1 MSDSPL
7 AERLPNPAA
16 GLVPTL
22 YFPAHLEAA
31 VVAYQDRLPLQA
43 APEVPTNLSQP
54 CLWFDGEQLQL
65 VAAGGVMQA
74 CVATQEVTK
83 RAAGVSLLARACN
96 LAPRQPIRLLDAMAG
111 WGVDGLA
118 LQMRGAKVVQV
129 ERNPGA
135 WALLHDLRR
144 RFGYSTQPTDLRCAD
159 AWQVLQDSPAA
170 AVEVVYLDPMFAPRK
185 KTALPN
191 KRLQLLAQVT
201 NVHPENPSASLQV
214 AQAGPDEGAV
224 VVEPTLGEW
233 IAAAQQVASTRV
245 VVKRRLKDPPMQP
258 SPAWQLKGK
267 TVRYDCYPGLAAA
280 LYRTLKV

>member
-1 MSDSPL
+1 MSDPQL
-7 AERLPNPAA
+7 TERLLNPAA

-31 VVAYQDRLPLQA
+31 VVVYQEFLPLQA
-43 APEVPTNLSQP
+43 ASEVPKNTAQP

-65 VAAGGVMQA
+65 VAAGGNMQA

-96 LAPRQPIRLLDAMAG
+96 LAPRQPITLLDAMAG

-144 RFGYSTQPTDLRCAD
+144 RFGFSTEPTDLRCAD
-159 AWQVLQDSPAA
+159 AWQVLKDSPAA
-170 AVEVVYLDPMFAPRK
+170 AVEVVYLDPMFAQRK

-201 NVHPENPSASLQV
+201 NVRPVNPAAPPQV
-214 AQAGPDEGAV
+214 ASGRPGEGEAA
-224 VVEPTLGEW
+224 VEPTLGEW
-233 IAAAQQVASTRV
+233 VAAAQQVASARV

-267 TVRYDCYPGLAAA
+267 TVRYDCYPGLASAP
-280 LYRTLKV
+280 R

>member
-1 MSDSPL
+1 M
-7 AERLPNPAA
+7 
-16 GLVPTL
+16 
-22 YFPAHLEAA
+22 
-31 VVAYQDRLPLQA
+31 VAYQEHLPLQA
-43 APEVPTNLSQP
+43 ASEVPRNTTQP

-65 VAAGGVMQA
+65 VAAGGDMQA

-96 LAPRQPIRLLDAMAG
+96 LAPRQSISLLDAMAG

-118 LQMRGAKVVQV
+118 LQLRGAQVVQV

-144 RFGYSTQPTDLRCAD
+144 RFGFSTEPADLRCAD
-159 AWQVLQDSPAA
+159 AWQVLKDSPAA

-201 NVHPENPSASLQV
+201 HVSSATANPSAPPQG
-214 AQAGPDEGAV
+214 ADEAT
-224 VVEPTLGEW
+224 VEPTLDEW
-233 IAAAQQVASTRV
+233 IAAAQRVASTRV

-267 TVRYDCYPGLAAA
+267 TVRYDCYPGLASAS
-280 LYRTLKV
+280 R

>member
-1 MSDSPL
+1 MATFRLSDSNL
-7 AERLPNPAA
+7 TKRVLKPAA

-22 YFPAHLEAA
+22 YYPAQLEAQ
-31 VVAYQDRLPLQA
+31 VVVYQDFLPLQA
-43 APEVPTNLSQP
+43 ASEMPRNTTQP

-65 VAAGGVMQA
+65 VAAGGGMQA
-74 CVATQEVTK
+74 CVATAEVTK

-96 LAPRQPIRLLDAMAG
+96 LAPRQSITLLDAMAG

-118 LQMRGAKVVQV
+118 LQLRGAKVVQV

-135 WALLHDLRR
+135 WALLRDLRR
-144 RFGYSTQPTDLRCAD
+144 RFGFSTEPADLHCAD

-201 NVHPENPSASLQV
+201 NVNPTTTNPVLAETGEMS
-214 AQAGPDEGAV
+214 
-224 VVEPTLGEW
+224 VEPTLEEW
-233 IAAAQQVASTRV
+233 VAAAQQVASTRV

-267 TVRYDCYPGLAAA
+267 TVRYDCYSGLASESG
-280 LYRTLKV
+280 